1 MRLVAFD
8 AGGTAKLGVV
18 QGSDV
23 VDVAVLG
30 AELPKDVLSFVQGG
44 AAAQQALAQALGQS
58 AHVAR
63 TPLAQLRLLPPIPR
77 PGKIICLGLNYM
89 DHAAEG
95 GHSRPDYPS
104 IFFRCATS
112 LLAHEDTI
120 VRPKCSDKLDFE
132 AELVAVV
139 GRTARHVSKADAHQY
154 IAGYAC
160 FNDASIRDYQH
171 RTAQWS
177 IGKNFDKTGAF
188 GPCFVTADELPPGGS
203 GLAIQSR
210 LNGVVMQ
217 SANTRDMLFPVD
229 ETVALLTECLTLEPG
244 DLLVMGT
251 PGGVGHT
258 RKPPVFMKSGD
269 VIEIEIESVGLLRN
283 QVVDES

>member
-1 MRLVAFD
+1 MRLVSFE
-8 AGGTAKLGVV
+8 AGGQARLGVV
-18 QGSDV
+18 EGTGV
-23 VDVAVLG
+23 VDVADLG
-30 AELPKDVLSFVQGG
+30 TDLPQDMLAFVQGG
-44 AAAQQALAQALGQS
+44 LAAQQAVAQALGHA

-63 TPLAQLRLLPPIPR
+63 TPLVNLKLLPPLPR

-95 GHSRPDYPS
+95 GHAKPAYPS
-104 IFFRCATS
+104 IFLRCSTS
-112 LLAHEDTI
+112 LLAHGEAI
-120 VRPKCSDKLDFE
+120 LLPRCSSKLDFE

-139 GRTARHVSKADAHQY
+139 GRTARQVAKADAHRY

-171 RTAQWS
+171 RTAQWT

-188 GPCFVTADELPPGGS
+188 GPCFVTADELPAGAS
-203 GLAIQSR
+203 GLAIESR
-210 LNGVVMQ
+210 LNGTVMQ

-258 RKPPVFMKSGD
+258 RKPPIFMKSGD
-269 VIEIEIESVGLLRN
+269 VIAGVRH
-283 QVVDES
+283 QPR